1 MAKKV
6 APKRAQSTPSA
17 RAAEK
22 THTVVSSEALPRRTL
37 EEALRVATV
46 IRDTYAGKQT
56 SWPEIASALGVS
68 EKNPMNRYPLWS
80 AVAYGLVLKHDDN
93 TYSLGET
100 GRKIL
105 APTYDGEREEGI
117 KKALFTPS
125 VLSRFYTDYNGSTIP
140 SDELFP
146 NVLETRYEVPRER
159 TKEAI
164 GILKDNAKYAG
175 ALITRDGRE
184 ILAFSDAAFPLPP
197 NPQRQPSP
205 AVETGEAPVPASLS
219 AADQEDWDTVC
230 FVITPIGSEDSVERK
245 HSDAVLKH
253 LLGPVLEPA
262 GLRAVRADK
271 ITKPGIITKQVI
283 EYIAFS
289 KLCIADLSFNNPN
302 AFYEL
307 GVRHALKLS
316 TIQIIRKGDKILF
329 DVSQGRTIIVD
340 TSDPYTIM
348 DRFEAGRNELREHVA
363 AITKGAEKQDD
374 NPIDLFLPGLKVTIP
389 K

>member
-125 VLSRFYTDYNGSTIP
+125 VLSRFYTLGGHPKPAINGQ
-140 SDELFP
+140 
-146 NVLETRYEVPRER
+146 
-159 TKEAI
+159 
-164 GILKDNAKYAG
+164 LK
-175 ALITRDGRE
+175 
-184 ILAFSDAAFPLPP
+184 
-197 NPQRQPSP
+197 
-205 AVETGEAPVPASLS
+205 TG
-219 AADQEDWDTVC
+219 
-230 FVITPIGSEDSVERK
+230 
-245 HSDAVLKH
+245 H
-253 LLGPVLEPA
+253 
-262 GLRAVRADK
+262 
-271 ITKPGIITKQVI
+271 
-283 EYIAFS
+283 
-289 KLCIADLSFNNPN
+289 
-302 AFYEL
+302 
-307 GVRHALKLS
+307 
-316 TIQIIRKGDKILF
+316 
-329 DVSQGRTIIVD
+329 
-340 TSDPYTIM
+340 
-348 DRFEAGRNELREHVA
+348 FE
-363 AITKGAEKQDD
+363 
-374 NPIDLFLPGLKVTIP
+374 
-389 K
+389 